1 MYPKLNQS
9 LKCRFDYII
18 VANKRFKGKKDMED
32 FRLDRFFEGLE
43 FSFQH
48 EFPSYIVEVSEVKG
62 YFYVLVRKPRRKI
75 LEENLKNL
83 LDKVKHIFE
92 GIYNKF
98 AEDSNSFRYNYFP
111 YFKLVKCYG
120 NYQYHVLVV

>member
-1 MYPKLNQS
+1 
-9 LKCRFDYII
+9 
-18 VANKRFKGKKDMED
+18 MED

-48 EFPSYIVEVSEVKG
+48 EFPSYIVEVSEVKE

-98 AEDSNSFRYNYFP
+98 AEDSNSFR
-111 YFKLVKCYG
+111 
-120 NYQYHVLVV
+120 

>member
-1 MYPKLNQS
+1 
-9 LKCRFDYII
+9 
-18 VANKRFKGKKDMED
+18 MED

-48 EFPSYIVEVSEVKG
+48 EFPSYTVEVSEVKE
-62 YFYVLVRKPRRKI
+62 YFYVLVRKPTRKI
-75 LEENLKNL
+75 LEQNLKNL

-98 AEDSNSFRYNYFP
+98 AEDSKSFCYNYFP
-111 YFKLVKCYG
+111 YFKLVKCCG
-120 NYQYHVLVV
+120 NYQYHVLVVSKDYKYK